1 MAIERTLSILKPDAL
16 EKGVIGK
23 IISRFEEKGLASGRV
38 IYDLELRRA

>member
-23 IISRFEEKGLASGRV
+23 IISRWKAQASP
-38 IYDLELRRA
+38 A